1 MGLLVGLKCVFCC
14 LDAIFWVRYRG
25 LQPLMHRDHASVRLL
40 PTVCRACRSQE
51 RATMGVLNLC
61 LVYGKGEPYFSETQ
75 SSLKELY
82 TIRAVSASHQ
92 TSTIYWEM
100 K

>member
-1 MGLLVGLKCVFCC
+1 
-14 LDAIFWVRYRG
+14 
-25 LQPLMHRDHASVRLL
+25 
-40 PTVCRACRSQE
+40 
-51 RATMGVLNLC
+51 MGVLNLC